1 MYDLT
6 KAVIDNKKRLAGRI
20 EEEKQTQELHVS
32 NIQKIAQQNLDQS
45 LSQVRQKLTTLR
57 VLQKSFQLT
66 ENMSQSQ
73 KQFTYRLRET
83 ENALLDLQAG
93 GIMLNDELQK
103 KLQEVLDGG
112 GKQFIEQFQDFNWR
126 RLGKIADQF
135 E

>member
-32 NIQKIAQQNLDQS
+32 NIQKITQQNLDQS